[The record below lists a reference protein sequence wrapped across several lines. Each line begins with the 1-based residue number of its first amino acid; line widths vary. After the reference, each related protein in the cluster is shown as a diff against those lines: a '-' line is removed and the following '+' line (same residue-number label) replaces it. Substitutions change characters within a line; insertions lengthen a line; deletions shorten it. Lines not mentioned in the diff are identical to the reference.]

1 MVTKSYTY
9 SLRTLLIVTVIA
21 AIASV
26 WIAQERPKERQI
38 KLGKLEVTRR
48 FENRVYEIQS
58 EAFGSLIS
66 TNSEQKELEKALK
79 RNPQMLQ
86 SIAERI
92 ALRLDEQAFSR
103 NQLGLLQRELLAEA
117 HVSLGQDA
125 RVLKSVGLTSFVCSQ
140 VKD

>member
-21 AIASV
+21 AIASM
-26 WIAQERPKERQI
+26 WLAQERHKERQI